1 MNLMPSIKNKFRT
14 EFESEFEKCTLKPK
28 TVLEI
33 LALLL
38 DLLTSRAFERVP
50 RLWARSAISYKRRAR
65 VSEREVQESESAPD
79 QKTKRTTLRKSTLLH
94 EKIKRNVCLTLD
106 IYTKNWAVNKNVLYS
121 SFKSENVV
129 EYFFLH

>member
-38 DLLTSRAFERVP
+38 DLLTSQAFERV
-50 RLWARSAISYKRRAR
+50 ARSYERRAR
-65 VSEREVQESESAPD
+65 ASMKHERVKAHQTRKPSEQ
-79 QKTKRTTLRKSTLLH
+79 L
-94 EKIKRNVCLTLD
+94 
-106 IYTKNWAVNKNVLYS
+106 
-121 SFKSENVV
+121 
-129 EYFFLH
+129 

>member
-28 TVLEI
+28 TVVEI

>member
-1 MNLMPSIKNKFRT
+1 MNLMTSIKNKFRT

>member
-1 MNLMPSIKNKFRT
+1 MNLMPSIKNKFLT

>member
-38 DLLTSRAFERVP
+38 DLLTSWAFERVP

>member
-38 DLLTSRAFERVP
+38 DLLTSRAFERVT
-50 RLWARSAISYKRRAR
+50 RL
-65 VSEREVQESESAPD
+65 
-79 QKTKRTTLRKSTLLH
+79 
-94 EKIKRNVCLTLD
+94 
-106 IYTKNWAVNKNVLYS
+106 
-121 SFKSENVV
+121 
-129 EYFFLH
+129 

>member
-38 DLLTSRAFERVP
+38 DPVIQTLKSALDPPLYRTYVAEDNKLKILAVEVLTYVQDP
-50 RLWARSAISYKRRAR
+50 SAI
-65 VSEREVQESESAPD
+65 
-79 QKTKRTTLRKSTLLH
+79 
-94 EKIKRNVCLTLD
+94 
-106 IYTKNWAVNKNVLYS
+106 
-121 SFKSENVV
+121 
-129 EYFFLH
+129 

>member
-38 DLLTSRAFERVP
+38 DPVIQTLKSALDPPLYRTYVAEDNKLKILAVEVLTYVQDP
-50 RLWARSAISYKRRAR
+50 SAIW
-65 VSEREVQESESAPD
+65 SE
-79 QKTKRTTLRKSTLLH
+79 K
-94 EKIKRNVCLTLD
+94 
-106 IYTKNWAVNKNVLYS
+106 
-121 SFKSENVV
+121 
-129 EYFFLH
+129 

>member
-14 EFESEFEKCTLKPK
+14 EFESEFEKGTLKPK

-65 VSEREVQESESAPD
+65 VSEREVQESESALD

>member
-38 DLLTSRAFERVP
+38 DLLTSRAFERVT

>member
-14 EFESEFEKCTLKPK
+14 EFEFEKCTLKPK

-50 RLWARSAISYKRRAR
+50 RLWARSAIVRAQSASEQAWSASEWKRTRPEIQANNFEK
-65 VSEREVQESESAPD
+65 VYSLAWKD
-79 QKTKRTTLRKSTLLH
+79 QTKRLFNFRYIHKKL
-94 EKIKRNVCLTLD
+94 
-106 IYTKNWAVNKNVLYS
+106 S
-121 SFKSENVV
+121 S
-129 EYFFLH
+129 